1 MGDDRRLDQEL
12 YSVLCDERLDSAY
25 AFFVFQNVFGLD
37 VVEEIA
43 SNGSCTGL
51 FANSSCSFSSLCPA
65 LSAIVVLQNKTAW
78 AFTFSRLFANLT
90 HKDENISPQST
101 RVSVTTWLFATKMAS
116 NDRYIHCI
124 LEILEELLET

>member
-12 YSVLCDERLDSAY
+12 YFVLCDERPDSVDAV
-25 AFFVFQNVFGLD
+25 FVFQNVFGFD

-51 FANSSCSFSSLCPA
+51 LTYSSCSSSSLCPT
-65 LSAIVVLQNKTAW
+65 LSAIAVLQNKTAW
-78 AFTFSRLFANLT
+78 AFTFSRLFTVFT
-90 HKDENISPQST
+90 HKDECISPRST
-101 RVSVTTWLFATKMAS
+101 RVSVTIWLFATKIAS
-116 NDRYIHCI
+116 NDHYIHCI